1 MCQKSATS
9 DGIRSFV
16 LNNYA
21 QVKAGNPDFPFIVR
35 EAAGAQACV
44 TARYEYG
51 VERRIYLQ
59 NATEAEVGQTV
70 EQLVA
75 DAKNVNAAVG
85 SRFWHM
91 RVELTVSI

>member
-16 LNNYA
+16 LNNYV
-21 QVKAGNPDFPFIVR
+21 QFKAGNPEFPFIVR

-70 EQLVA
+70 E
-75 DAKNVNAAVG
+75 
-85 SRFWHM
+85 
-91 RVELTVSI
+91 